1 MRKVQHLPQRG
12 NLVGYL
18 IYRHETD
25 DFLMTSVTTLY
36 YNEATY
42 TKSPES
48 AYLFSSEKF
57 ASSFISVVKGKAQ
70 IVPLYDLGDR
80 LAVGF

>member
-1 MRKVQHLPQRG
+1 MKLVQQVPHQANR
-12 NLVGYL
+12 VGYL
-18 IYRHETD
+18 IYRHETN
-25 DFLMTSVTTLY
+25 DFLITSVTTLY

-42 TKSPES
+42 TKSPEH
-48 AYLFSSEKF
+48 AYLFGSEKS
-57 ASSFISVVKGKAQ
+57 ASAFMAVVKGKAQ